1 MVDNKYKQ
9 KEDWWFSVISGIGL
23 FTVLY
28 LGFLLLTSFL
38 TGCAPLQ
45 WAVTQDPITGMVPAL
60 SALPEA
66 VDGGLSGLV
75 SGGIFGLLAFAA
87 TFGKTLR
94 RMYLERGKKKK

>member
-1 MVDNKYKQ
+1 MDNKYKQ

-45 WAVTQDPITGMVPAL
+45 WAVTQDPTTGSVPAL
-60 SALPEA
+60 AALPSA
-66 VDGGLSGLV
+66 VDGGLSGLL
-75 SGGIFGLLAFAA
+75 SGSIFGVLAFIG
-87 TFGKTLR
+87 TYGKTLARAYKAR
-94 RMYLERGKKKK
+94 RQS